1 MSARQQL
8 AIGLESTHSPVDRHS
23 ISNDVTKPAA
33 MIFSG
38 GSYLDH

>member
-8 AIGLESTHSPVDRHS
+8 AIGRESTHILADRHS

-38 GSYLDH
+38 GGYLDH